1 MAAHVMWM
9 LFYTHRQSPEVE
21 MEQRRP
27 TQKTTTEMEITTE
40 ILIHFS
46 EETVIKS
53 VFFWRWDK
61 STPKLAGAL
70 QI

>member
-53 VFFWRWDK
+53 VFF
-61 STPKLAGAL
+61 
-70 QI
+70 